1 MLVNTAQ
8 PYIPRSTNTTTTSL
22 MHTMFERAR
31 QICTWQLPNHM
42 AKDLDV
48 CREWIKILLI
58 DAEHNVFSTTTDM
71 IADSVTCS

>member
-1 MLVNTAQ
+1 
-8 PYIPRSTNTTTTSL
+8 